1 MPPAAAPVVETRL
14 EGLRLLH
21 RGKVRD
27 LYAVGDDL
35 LVVATD
41 RVSAYDCVLTPG
53 IPDKGRVLTSL
64 SSFWFRET
72 QDLVPNHVVTTDV
85 SRMPE
90 EVRRHGAALEGRAT
104 LARRLD
110 MLPVECVVR
119 GYLAGSGWKD
129 YRKTSRVSGHV
140 LPPGLV
146 ESARLP
152 RPLYT
157 PSTKAAVGHDEA
169 IDFAQT
175 ERLVG
180 AETAAALRDLSV
192 AVYERAAKIAA
203 ERGILVADTKF
214 EFGRDASGRIV
225 LADEVLTPDSS
236 RFWDA
241 RAYAPGRSQDALDK
255 QMIRD
260 WLDRSGWDHSPPAP
274 PLPPDV
280 VAKASETYRT
290 IHRRLTGA
298 DLPPLRLG
306 GVGR

>member
-1 MPPAAAPVVETRL
+1 MAVAAPLVETRL
-14 EGLRLLH
+14 DGLSLLH

-27 LYAVGDDL
+27 LYAAGDDL

-53 IPDKGRVLTSL
+53 IPDKGRILTSL

-72 QDLVPNHVVTTDV
+72 KDLVPNHVITTDV
-85 SRMPE
+85 SKMPE
-90 EVRRHGAALEGRAT
+90 AVRRHAAALEGRST

-129 YRKTSRVSGHV
+129 YRKTGRVSGHV
-140 LPPGLV
+140 LPPGLL

-152 RPLYT
+152 RPIFT
-157 PSTKAAVGHDEA
+157 PSTKAAVGHDEP
-169 IDFAQT
+169 IDFAET

-180 AETAAALRDLSV
+180 SETAAALRDLSL

-203 ERGILVADTKF
+203 ERGILVADTKL
-214 EFGRDASGRIV
+214 EFGRDGEGRIV

-241 RAYAPGRSQDALDK
+241 EAYEPGRPQDAFDK

-260 WLDRSGWDHSPPAP
+260 WLDRSGWDHAPPAP
-274 PLPPDV
+274 PLPHDV

-298 DLPPLRLG
+298 DLPALRHG
-306 GVGR
+306 GTPR